1 MDLKPVFLLIEDNLI
16 DQLVIKQL
24 IKKSLDSDINI
35 TNNGREGLEW
45 LYNHQDLNQTLI
57 ILLDIQMPIMNGFD
71 FLEEYDK
78 LSDEFKKE
86 NQIYVLSS
94 TLDSDEIKKIKEN
107 NYVTE
112 FLNKPFP
119 IEDFK
124 KKLHFNQFLYY
135 CKTLFT

>member
-94 TLDSDEIKKIKEN
+94 TLDSDEIKKIRDN

-124 KKLHFNQFLYY
+124 KKLHFN
-135 CKTLFT
+135 

>member
-94 TLDSDEIKKIKEN
+94 TLDSDEIKKIREN

-124 KKLHFNQFLYY
+124 KKIHFN
-135 CKTLFT
+135 

>member
-124 KKLHFNQFLYY
+124 KKLHFN
-135 CKTLFT
+135 

>member
-78 LSDEFKKE
+78 LSDEFKK
-86 NQIYVLSS
+86 
-94 TLDSDEIKKIKEN
+94 KIRFMYFHQLWILTK
-107 NYVTE
+107 
-112 FLNKPFP
+112 
-119 IEDFK
+119 
-124 KKLHFNQFLYY
+124 
-135 CKTLFT
+135 

>member
-45 LYNHQDLNQTLI
+45 LYSHQDLHQTLI

-71 FLEEYDK
+71 FLEEYGK

-124 KKLHFNQFLYY
+124 KKLHFN
-135 CKTLFT
+135 